1 MIFLFCSV
9 YSTCRCP
16 FFLQSYCPGEW
27 SSTAMLTGRG
37 LNDSFPQ
44 IKDLGYFINSSVM
57 FSCLIALIPQSFD
70 ARKISSRQEEPKGFK
85 RREKNKLNK

>member
-16 FFLQSYCPGEW
+16 FFFAKLLPGRMV
-27 SSTAMLTGRG
+27 STAMLTGRG

-44 IKDLGYFINSSVM
+44 IKDLGFH
-57 FSCLIALIPQSFD
+57 
-70 ARKISSRQEEPKGFK
+70 
-85 RREKNKLNK
+85 